1 MYIFR
6 IPIYNKLL
14 KNNNNKRRFFSSN
27 INNNLDVID
36 HKLNVINENIKGLYI
51 LGFTNMFVSFVHYF
65 VRFYPVS

>member
-14 KNNNNKRRFFSSN
+14 KNNNNNKRRFFSSN

-51 LGFTNMFVSFVHYF
+51 LSFTNMFVSVCSLF
-65 VRFYPVS
+65 S

>member
-14 KNNNNKRRFFSSN
+14 KNNNKNKRQFFSSN

-36 HKLNVINENIKGLYI
+36 NKLNVINENIKGLYI
-51 LGFTNMFVSFVHYF
+51 LGLTNIFISFVSLF
-65 VRFYPVS
+65 S